1 MVPTALAQALGVQER
16 AGKPLINALCA
27 HLRRLQ
33 ALLILDNCEHLLA
46 ACANLVDTLLK
57 AAAQTTIITTSRE
70 PIRISGEQVYPLP
83 PLSVP
88 EPDASVAA
96 LQRSEAVQLLVARLR
111 QQLPDFELTADRAP
125 AVVELCIRLDGIP
138 LALELAAARAR
149 SLSIE
154 QINAQLGNRFRVL
167 TSGSRGALPRQQTL
181 RATLDWSYDLLGEDE
196 RVVLRRLAV
205 FAGSF
210 TLDAACAVT
219 SDADIDAFAVIDL
232 LSQLVARS
240 LVIADMPAKG
250 TRYRL
255 LETTRAYAQEKL
267 DEAGEADVMARKLA
281 EHLCEAF
288 ANAPQHYLQLPDAK
302 WREIYPSADI
312 PQLRAALDWSFTA
325 NGDTAVG
332 IRLAGASSPLWVAS
346 GLFTEGARRVEMAL
360 AHVQAHTHAADQAL
374 LWRQLG
380 RLVDETPVRAR
391 PAFERAVELYRLIGD
406 PVGLAYTLIQLGRVL
421 ARLGKSAA
429 GEAVLDEANS
439 LLGQIELPW
448 LRGLYLFNRAFLEN
462 LRGDFAVARPHYEQ
476 SQELF
481 RQAGDEYSALA
492 AQGNLG
498 NISWALRDTDAAKQS
513 FIRQVAA
520 IRASPMKTKRLLGW
534 SLGSLAGVL
543 IERGELDEGLTAG
556 REGLPLLLEDGD
568 AWIFFDLF
576 TLRLALAGRACDA
589 ARLAGYSDYTWTS
602 QEARRHPIEERTRER
617 LRSMLQ
623 QKLATDDLE
632 RLSRRGREADR
643 GRSVRTRARKL
654 NVSHGHASPAGCVRR
669 EMFMLPLPY
678 PATELK
684 STRP

>member
-1 MVPTALAQALGVQER
+1 MAAPLVNDRKNVPPMTSELPPYTVLKLLVRIDVWFVDLGALRDGAMVPTALAQALGVQER

-27 HLRRLQ
+27 HLRPLQ

-312 PQLRAALDWSFTA
+312 PS
-325 NGDTAVG
+325 
-332 IRLAGASSPLWVAS
+332 ASR
-346 GLFTEGARRVEMAL
+346 GT
-360 AHVQAHTHAADQAL
+360 
-374 LWRQLG
+374 
-380 RLVDETPVRAR
+380 RLVVH
-391 PAFERAVELYRLIGD
+391 
-406 PVGLAYTLIQLGRVL
+406 
-421 ARLGKSAA
+421 
-429 GEAVLDEANS
+429 GE
-439 LLGQIELPW
+439 W
-448 LRGLYLFNRAFLEN
+448 
-462 LRGDFAVARPHYEQ
+462 
-476 SQELF
+476 
-481 RQAGDEYSALA
+481 
-492 AQGNLG
+492 
-498 NISWALRDTDAAKQS
+498 
-513 FIRQVAA
+513 
-520 IRASPMKTKRLLGW
+520 
-534 SLGSLAGVL
+534 
-543 IERGELDEGLTAG
+543 
-556 REGLPLLLEDGD
+556 
-568 AWIFFDLF
+568 
-576 TLRLALAGRACDA
+576 
-589 ARLAGYSDYTWTS
+589 
-602 QEARRHPIEERTRER
+602 
-617 LRSMLQ
+617 
-623 QKLATDDLE
+623 
-632 RLSRRGREADR
+632 RRGRRYPPRRRFEPIVGSVGTFHRRRTPGRNGVGSRTGAYAR
-643 GRSVRTRARKL
+643 GRPGAALASTRKARRRNARSGTTGVRTSR
-654 NVSHGHASPAGCVRR
+654 
-669 EMFMLPLPY
+669 
-678 PATELK
+678 
-684 STRP
+684 